1 MRNMK
6 ESYTGLIKKLFK
18 NAGENTLDL
27 IWWLTVVFLGFVVV
41 YPSFILIL
49 NSFKTETGYSLQN
62 YMVVFRDPQIIKS
75 MVNSMKVVIPSTI
88 IATIIGVFL
97 AWIVVRTNVPGKKYW
112 KLLLSIPYFLPPF
125 IGAIAW
131 TFLLGP
137 VGYFNKFFMSVFG
150 LAKPLFN
157 VYTIEGMV
165 FVMSLYRYA
174 IPFIVVLPTMEKISA
189 SMEEA
194 ARISGA
200 STWRTLKDITIP
212 LITPS
217 TLGAMLLLF
226 MFILADFGV
235 SAVLGA
241 PNQIR
246 LMTTQIY
253 YLVSRPDMANNLQI
267 ASAYS
272 IFLAMFGIIGL
283 RAYNKIL
290 KTSKY
295 AVISGKSAAV
305 EPTKFGKS
313 KWLFFGFLV
322 IFFSITTL
330 APILATL
337 VTSLTKVYGLPFGLG
352 NITTRNFV
360 NMLKIRNVARA
371 FKNSLF
377 LAVTS
382 AILITIV
389 TMIVAYIASG
399 RTKKKMRGLGLMQ
412 TMVTIPYAVPGTII
426 AIAMIL
432 SFARP
437 LPIVNIRLYRTI
449 WILLIAYVARF
460 MNLGYNN
467 ISGAISQID
476 PSLEEASRISG
487 ASHFRSFMDIVFPIL
502 KPSLFAS
509 LLLVIAPTL
518 SEITLSSLLWS
529 VNNETIGTIVFSAQE
544 EGKILLT
551 ASIAIVLMIIV
562 IAINIVSHYFTSS
575 ERLAKKSR
583 KGMEKWEN

>member
-1 MRNMK
+1 MRN
-6 ESYTGLIKKLFK
+6 IKKGFKDLLRKLFK
-18 NAGENTLDL
+18 NISENSLDF
-27 IWWLTVVFLGFVVV
+27 IWWATVLFLGFVVIF
-41 YPSFILIL
+41 PSVVLII
-49 NSFKTETGYSLQN
+49 NSFKTESGFSLENYKIVFQN
-62 YMVVFRDPQIIKS
+62 PQILKS
-75 MVNSMKVVIPSTI
+75 MLNSMKMVIPSTL
-88 IATIIGVFL
+88 IATSIGVFL

-112 KLLLSIPYFLPPF
+112 KLLLSIPYFIPPF

-137 VGYFNKFFMSVFG
+137 VGYFNRFAMNTFG
-150 LAKPLFN
+150 LTEPFFN
-157 VYTIEGMV
+157 IYTIEGMIL
-165 FVMSLYRYA
+165 VMSLYRYA
-174 IPFIVVLPTMEKISA
+174 VPFIVVLPTMEKVSA
-189 SMEEA
+189 SVEEA

-200 STWRTLKDITIP
+200 STWRILKDITIP

-217 TLGAMLLLF
+217 ILGAMLLLF

-253 YLVSRPDMANNLQI
+253 YLVNRPDMANNFQI

-272 IFLAMFGIIGL
+272 ILLSLFGIVGL
-283 RAYNKIL
+283 KVYNNII
-290 KTSKY
+290 KTNKY
-295 AVISGKSAAV
+295 AVVSGKSAAV
-305 EPTKFGKS
+305 EPTKLGKS
-313 KWLFFGFLV
+313 KWILFGFLLV
-322 IFFSITTL
+322 FFLVTTI
-330 APILATL
+330 APVVATL
-337 VTSLTKVYGLPFGLG
+337 ITSLTKVYGLPFGADNFTLQ
-352 NITTRNFV
+352 NFV
-360 NMLKIRNVARA
+360 NMLQIRNVSRA
-371 FKNSLF
+371 FRNSLF
-377 LAVTS
+377 LSIVS
-382 AILITIV
+382 AIIITIV
-389 TMIVAYIASG
+389 TLIIAYIANG
-399 RTKKKMRGLGLMQ
+399 RTNKKMIGLGLMQ

-432 SFARP
+432 TFAQ
-437 LPIVNIRLYRTI
+437 PIPILNIRFYQTI

-467 ISGAISQID
+467 ITGAISQVD
-476 PSLEEASRISG
+476 SSLEEASRISG
-487 ASHFRSFMDIVFPIL
+487 ASHLRSFRDIMLPIL

-551 ASIAIVLMIIV
+551 ASIAIVLIV
-562 IAINIVSHYFTSS
+562 LVVAINIISHFFTSYD
-575 ERLAKKSR
+575 RTAKKSR
-583 KGMEKWEN
+583 KV